1 MRLSKIRYISLTE
14 YKELDGERASDDYLR
29 LSSRSLFRCL
39 ASSTLQRGT
48 GSVSSLL
55 RREKGSGSHPHVR
68 RDERRGADASPC
80 LRLPSTRTW
89 LAGSSGPSA
98 GSAPRRRRDSAAA
111 AADAAALMLISM
123 GHGCSDPRLIRPK
136 PPTPGNCNGPKIS
149 ALAHP
154 LHSSDHVGLG
164 YFSAD
169 LIGVS
174 ASGSP

>member
-1 MRLSKIRYISLTE
+1 MFGVQHLTE
-14 YKELDGERASDDYLR
+14 RDGLGIVLVAAGEGERQPPAR
-29 LSSRSLFRCL
+29 AAGRAARRRCN
-39 ASSTLQRGT
+39 
-48 GSVSSLL
+48 
-55 RREKGSGSHPHVR
+55 RR
-68 RDERRGADASPC
+68 PC